1 MQLLEFYG
9 VCTEKVMDSSFS
21 DISITLEVIHEGNV
35 LMNLGLGHPV
45 YFFLLK
51 WRTVLKSGDSFGV
64 VHFIVSGIDNL
75 PRRELTCIA
84 KPGLYVRR
92 QLSE

>member
-35 LMNLGLGHPV
+35 LMNLGFGHPV
-45 YFFLLK
+45 YFF
-51 WRTVLKSGDSFGV
+51 
-64 VHFIVSGIDNL
+64 
-75 PRRELTCIA
+75 
-84 KPGLYVRR
+84 Y
-92 QLSE
+92 